1 MTEKKYAASDTT
13 DDDFASDTMSQV
25 DLPKVGGARRPN
37 PPARSGVAP
46 WAVWAGGRLFVSDPA
61 RPRRPAWSAFLS

>member
-1 MTEKKYAASDTT
+1 MFSRLSASLTPSSYLPSALTGALGMTEKKYAASDTT

-37 PPARSGVAP
+37 PPAISNVP
-46 WAVWAGGRLFVSDPA
+46 T
-61 RPRRPAWSAFLS
+61 

>member
-25 DLPKVGGARRPN
+25 DLPKAGGARRPN
-37 PPARSGVAP
+37 PPAISNVP
-46 WAVWAGGRLFVSDPA
+46 P
-61 RPRRPAWSAFLS
+61 